1 MIIVIYTHPL
11 QAGESLVS
19 HEVFGPFDN
28 DAHVEKWITAQTKE
42 GWSGTFH
49 ITDLTAPVS

>member
-11 QAGESLVS
+11 QEGES

-28 DAHVEKWITAQTKE
+28 DAHVEEWITAQTKE